1 MNDRDPNLEDQTIDQ
16 EEPGPGASKAE
27 NVRRMKKQV
36 RIQKERSD
44 AADPKGPVPDRE
56 QEE

>member
-1 MNDRDPNLEDQTIDQ
+1 MSDRDPNLEDQTLDQ

-27 NVRRMKKQV
+27 NVQRMKKQV

-44 AADPKGPVPDRE
+44 AADPKGHVADRE